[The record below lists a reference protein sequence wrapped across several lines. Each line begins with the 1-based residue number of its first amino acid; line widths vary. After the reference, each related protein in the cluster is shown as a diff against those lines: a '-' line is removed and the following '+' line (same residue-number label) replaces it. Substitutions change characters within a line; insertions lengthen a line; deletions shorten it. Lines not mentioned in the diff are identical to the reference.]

1 MVKESYQHSPDD
13 ISQLA
18 LLWGKAQH
26 AVSAYVHAAVRNHH
40 DAEDVIQATVTYI
53 AHHFDEYDRARP
65 FQAWAI
71 GIARYRIL
79 DHRNKNKRQ
88 PLLLGDAA
96 LESLTNAMTRQ
107 AATADDR
114 REALEHCMDRL
125 KPEHRQVLADRYY
138 EDNSR
143 QEIAES
149 LGIQARSVS
158 VLLRRIRLVLAECI
172 GKRMKGAAS

>member
-1 MVKESYQHSPDD
+1 MAKESFKHSADD
-13 ISQLA
+13 VSQLA

-26 AVSAYVHAAVRNHH
+26 SVSAYVHAAVRNHH

-53 AHHFDEYDRARP
+53 THHFGDYDHARP

-79 DHRNKNKRQ
+79 DHRNKDKRQ
-88 PLLLGDAA
+88 PLLLGDDA
-96 LESLTNAMTRQ
+96 LESLTNAMARQ
-107 AATADDR
+107 TGTADDR
-114 REALEHCMDRL
+114 RESLEHCMGRL

-138 EDNSR
+138 NDNSL
-143 QEIAES
+143 QEIADS
-149 LGIQARSVS
+149 LGIKARSVS

-172 GKRMKGAAS
+172 GNRTKGASS